1 MANVLIAAVG
11 TTPMYQNLPVISR
24 SAFFSRRVFPFLWLS
39 VVGFI
44 FLVGLITADSF
55 TLFLLI
61 PLIMLV
67 AGWRMF
73 KKVFA
78 GLADRVYDGGD
89 HLIFVYGER
98 HETIKLKDVMNV
110 NYAAMSSPD
119 KVTLT
124 LREAAAS
131 CRASREVA
139 FLPIRRKFGFAE
151 ISFKRLRLENH
162 QVDELIERIDQAR
175 RAE

>member
-1 MANVLIAAVG
+1 
-11 TTPMYQNLPVISR
+11 MYQNLPVISR

-44 FLVGLITADSF
+44 FLVGLVTADTF
-55 TLFLLI
+55 TPFLLI

-67 AGWRMF
+67 AGRRMF

-78 GLADRVYDGGD
+78 GVADRVYDGGD
-89 HLIFVYGER
+89 CLIFVYGER

-110 NYAAMSSPD
+110 NYAAMGSPD

-131 CRASREVA
+131 SREVV
-139 FLPIRRKFGFAE
+139 FLPIRRKLGFAE